1 MSTTALA
8 DPTTLREL
16 VLANRILAQQGV
28 VDAFGHVSIRH
39 PEEAGHYLIARS
51 LGPERVTEA
60 DLQRFT
66 LDGQQVG
73 GHSGTAYAERAI
85 HGAIYAARPEVLAV
99 CHNHSPSV
107 IPFGV
112 TGVPLRPIYHMAG
125 LLGSEVPVWDQRDD
139 FGDTDMLVRTMDQG
153 GSLARA
159 LGPRRV
165 ALMRGHGSVIA
176 GAGVKEVVITAVYME
191 QNARLQMQAMA
202 LGEVRYLSP
211 AEVERTGD
219 WWFSPLA
226 VDRAWGTW
234 AARTGL
240 AD

>member
-1 MSTTALA
+1 MSTTPLA
-8 DPTTLREL
+8 DPIRLREL
-16 VLANRILAQQGV
+16 MLANRILAQQGV

-39 PEEAGHYLIARS
+39 PQEPGHYLIARS

-66 LDGQQVG
+66 LDGRQVG
-73 GHSGTAYAERAI
+73 GHEGTAYAERAI

-99 CHNHSPSV
+99 CHNHSPSI

-165 ALMRGHGSVIA
+165 ALMRGHGSVVA
-176 GAGVKEVVITAVYME
+176 GTSVKEVVIAAVYME

-202 LGEVRYLSP
+202 LGEVRYLSA

-219 WWFSPLA
+219 WWGSPLA